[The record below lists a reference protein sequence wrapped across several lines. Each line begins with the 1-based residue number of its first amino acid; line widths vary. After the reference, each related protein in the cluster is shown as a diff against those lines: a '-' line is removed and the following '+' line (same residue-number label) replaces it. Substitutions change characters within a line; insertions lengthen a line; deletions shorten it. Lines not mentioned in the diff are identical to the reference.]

1 MPVTRAIGGRAAAKN
16 TLGGSGSWTGA
27 SAVAQGSARRRTTG
41 ETKALTVAAVGLTAL
56 VVGFLLQ
63 LLSTAASG
71 LFAAKQSS
79 QFDTGIFNQDASLH
93 HFWSLVGNNSQVFAG
108 FVLCG
113 LLLTGT
119 RPHRL
124 LRIGRVSAGVIT
136 LVFIGV
142 CIARLASQT
151 ASVAAQ
157 FHDSKGF
164 FLLALPHGPLEF
176 GAFCTPVLAA
186 IWPRASTAPAR
197 RAQLRRCLPLGI
209 GLLII
214 AAVVEC
220 WITPVLLSIPT
231 S

>member
-1 MPVTRAIGGRAAAKN
+1 
-16 TLGGSGSWTGA
+16 LG
-27 SAVAQGSARRRTTG
+27 V
-41 ETKALTVAAVGLTAL
+41 VAVGVTAL

-63 LLSTAASG
+63 LASTVASG

-79 QFDTGIFNQDASLH
+79 QFDTGIFNQDASVQ
-93 HFWSLVGNNSQVFAG
+93 HFWSLVGNNFQVFAG
-108 FVLCG
+108 FVFCG
-113 LLLTGT
+113 FLLTGT

-124 LRIGRVSAGVIT
+124 LRVGRVSARVIT
-136 LVFIGV
+136 LVFAGV
-142 CIARLASQT
+142 CVARLASQT

-157 FHDSKGF
+157 FHASKGF
-164 FLLALPHGPLEF
+164 FLLALPHGPVEF

-186 IWPRASTAPAR
+186 IWPRASSVAAR
-197 RAQLRRCLPLGI
+197 RAQLLRCLPLGI

>member
-1 MPVTRAIGGRAAAKN
+1 MRAVGGCAAAK
-16 TLGGSGSWTGA
+16 TRLAVALSGPGA
-27 SAVAQGSARRRTTG
+27 SNVARDSAKRETAGSIKGLAV
-41 ETKALTVAAVGLTAL
+41 VAVGVTAL

-63 LLSTAASG
+63 LVSTVASG
-71 LFAAKQSS
+71 LFAAKQSN
-79 QFDTGIFNQDASLH
+79 QFDTGLFDQDASLR
-93 HFWSLVGNNSQVFAG
+93 HFWSLVGNNVQVFAG

-124 LRIGRVSAGVIT
+124 LRIGRGSAGVIT
-136 LVFIGV
+136 SVFVAV
-142 CIARLASQT
+142 CIARLGSQT

-186 IWPRASTAPAR
+186 IWPRASSASVR

-220 WITPVLLSIPT
+220 WITPALLSIPT
-231 S
+231 A

>member
-1 MPVTRAIGGRAAAKN
+1 VGGCFAAK
-16 TLGGSGSWTGA
+16 SP
-27 SAVAQGSARRRTTG
+27 SAVAVSGPDAPDVSQGSERLGTRGVVRG
-41 ETKALTVAAVGLTAL
+41 LVVVAVGAAAL
-56 VVGFLLQ
+56 VIGFLLQ
-63 LLSTAASG
+63 LVSTVASG
-71 LFAAKQSS
+71 LFVAKQSN
-79 QFDTGIFNQDASLH
+79 QFDTGLYNQDASLH
-93 HFWSLVGNNSQVFAG
+93 HFLSLVGNNVQVFAG
-108 FVLCG
+108 FALCG

-119 RPHRL
+119 RFHRL
-124 LRIGRVSAGVIT
+124 LRVGRLSAGVIT
-136 LVFIGV
+136 LVFVGV
-142 CIARLASQT
+142 CIARLGSQT

-157 FHDSKGF
+157 FHDSKWF

-186 IWPRASTAPAR
+186 IWPRASTAAMR
-197 RAQLRRCLPLGI
+197 RAQLCRCLPLGI